1 MFQISAL
8 NKFLKKALFYIIFPE
23 ENKSF
28 SKQLGSTLAHIQ
40 DLFDTIVQGLLRSKN
55 KGTGNKVVDNVRD
68 AGESYYKTYE
78 NIKKGKERS

>member
-1 MFQISAL
+1 M
-8 NKFLKKALFYIIFPE
+8 
-23 ENKSF
+23 NKSF

-55 KGTGNKVVDNVRD
+55 KGTGNKVVDNVKD